1 MFGFLKNDPAAKV
14 RKKYEAKM
22 AEAIELQRSGDIRGF
37 AERSAEAAELEKELL
52 ALEKKSE
59 AKS

>member
-1 MFGFLKNDPAAKV
+1 MFEFLKGDPAAKL

-37 AERSAEAAELEKELL
+37 AAKTEEAAELEKQLD
-52 ALEKKSE
+52 ALENGTRT
-59 AKS
+59 